1 MVAANGFRK
10 LHWCAVPEC
19 KGGAVGA
26 LTLWAIARRFAAL
39 LTTLLASCATG
50 PPAPLSANALADAI
64 SRRPVVLLGEVHDNA
79 TQHALRAEALR
90 RLLASG
96 ARPALAFEQFDRD
109 RQQDLDDARIEA
121 LSPGTG
127 RVDHLIARAGASGW
141 SWNFYRPYLQLAI
154 DHDLPIVAANL
165 SRSDAMR
172 VAQQGFG
179 ATFDVQQQAAD
190 PPLEQ
195 LPSWFVAEHQRA
207 VDIGHCKLIPSS
219 MLPSLARAQIA
230 RDLTLA
236 QTIRPYAG
244 RGVVLLSGNGH
255 VRNDIGVPYFLTAA
269 ERARTV
275 TIGLLESDDID
286 AGASA
291 MYFDVVML
299 TPAQIR
305 PDRCD
310 ALRKQLPRE
319 APSS

>member
-1 MVAANGFRK
+1 MGFANYLVCRTRMQ
-10 LHWCAVPEC
+10 
-19 KGGAVGA
+19 GGAIGA
-26 LTLWAIARRFAAL
+26 LTLWATARTVTAF
-39 LTTLLASCATG
+39 LTMLLAGCATA
-50 PPAPLSANALADAI
+50 PPAPLSVDALADAI

-79 TQHALRAEALR
+79 TQHAVRAEALR

-96 ARPALAFEQFDRD
+96 ARPALAFEQFDRE

-154 DHDLPIVAANL
+154 DYGLPIVAANL

-179 ATFDVQQQAAD
+179 AVFDVHQQAHE
-190 PPLEQ
+190 PLEQ
-195 LPSWFVAEHQRA
+195 LPSWFVTEHQRA
-207 VDIGHCKLIPSS
+207 VDIGHCKLIPGS
-219 MLPSLARAQIA
+219 MLPSLAHAQIA

-236 QTIRPYAG
+236 QAIRPYTG

-286 AGASA
+286 AGTIA
-291 MYFDVVML
+291 MHFDVFML
-299 TPAQIR
+299 TPAQPR
-305 PDRCD
+305 ADPCD
-310 ALRKQLPRE
+310 ALRKRLPRE